1 MHGRVHGISSRN
13 VTALLLLCWMG
24 NQAARKVKA
33 FTSPEGIA
41 LRSSALKN
49 LVSVRC

>member
-1 MHGRVHGISSRN
+1 MHGRVHEKSSRN
-13 VTALLLLCWMG
+13 ITALLLLCWIG
-24 NQAARKVKA
+24 VQAARKVKA
-33 FTSPEGIA
+33 LTSPEGIA